1 MYDLNGKV
9 ALVTGTSNKK
19 GIGRALALRLAQEG
33 ADVIVSDKYRGP
45 EDLDPWDREEEWR
58 GIESLAEEIEA
69 MGRRTLAI
77 NADLLDSREI
87 DDLVAKT
94 VDEFGK
100 IDILVNNAGII
111 ARDIGRVPVV
121 ELSKEAWDSA
131 IGVNLTG
138 TFLMCKAVGK
148 EMIKQNAGG
157 KIINMS
163 SIQGKRAFKNTAA
176 YSTSKFGVIGL
187 TQTLA
192 LELASYKI
200 NVNAV
205 CPGVTASWGSSGQRM
220 YDAIKQGLTEAEAID
235 KVYVKEGFLK
245 NLPLTRP
252 ASVEDVANIVAFLA
266 SSQADYM
273 TGQAINVTGGLL
285 MEH

>member
-9 ALVTGTSNKK
+9 ALVTGTSNKR
-19 GIGRALALRLAQEG
+19 GIGRAIALRLAQEG
-33 ADVIVSDKYRGP
+33 SDIVVSDKPRKP
-45 EDLDPWDREEEWR
+45 EDLDLWDREEGWR
-58 GIESLAEEIEA
+58 GIESLAEEISEL
-69 MGRRTLAI
+69 GRKALAI
-77 NADLLDSREI
+77 DADLRNSQNI
-87 DDLVAKT
+87 NDLVKKAIDK
-94 VDEFGK
+94 FGK

-121 ELSKEAWDSA
+121 ELSEEAWNLA
-131 IGVNLTG
+131 IAVNLTG
-138 TFLMCKAVGK
+138 TFLMCKTVGK
-148 EMIKQNAGG
+148 EMIKQGAGG

-176 YSTSKFGVIGL
+176 YTTSKFGVIGL

-205 CPGVTASWGSSGQRM
+205 CPGVTASWGTSGQRV
-220 YDAIKQGLTEAEAID
+220 YDAIKQGLTEEEAIH
-235 KVYVKEGFLK
+235 KIYVQEGFIQ
-245 NLPLTRP
+245 NYPLGRP
-252 ASVEDVANIVAFLA
+252 ASVEDIANVTAFLA
-266 SSQADYM
+266 SSQSDYM

-285 MEH
+285 IEH